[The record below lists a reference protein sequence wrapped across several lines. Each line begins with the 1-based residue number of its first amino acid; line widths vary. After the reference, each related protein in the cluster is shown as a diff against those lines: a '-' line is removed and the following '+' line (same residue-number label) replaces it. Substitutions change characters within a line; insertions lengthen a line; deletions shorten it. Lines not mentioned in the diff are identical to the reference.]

1 MKIAKRLKT
10 LREHFGW
17 SQADLVAASGL
28 TRPDVSKLESGINR
42 AGSLRVRDA
51 LARAY
56 QLSSSEVGEYI
67 DGRRPLESLLP
78 GKKSPIEAAIA
89 DYPGRW
95 STPTIAAARAL
106 PFDDRIDAAEW
117 VGHLDEM
124 ERALAEAAPR
134 RLWTRTRSS
143 APPSRTT
150 QRPSSSR
157 APASARGVRSNGLS
171 PLHLEAEKL
180 VSGIKHLNGGSASIA
195 RRRTRTLARRR

>member
-56 QLSSSEVGEYI
+56 QLNSSEVGEYI

-78 GKKSPIEAAIA
+78 GKKSPIETAIA
-89 DYPGRW
+89 EHPGRW

-106 PFDDRIDAAEW
+106 PFDDRVHSSEW
-117 VGHLDEM
+117 VEHLDEM
-124 ERALAEAAPR
+124 EQALADAAPR
-134 RLWTRTRSS
+134 RLWSRTRSS
-143 APPSRTT
+143 APPPR
-150 QRPSSSR
+150 SSSR
-157 APASARGVRSNGLS
+157 IVAARVARSNGKHTNGERSNGL
-171 PLHLEAEKL
+171 KL
-180 VSGIKHLNGGSASIA
+180 INGESGIS
-195 RRRTRTLARRR
+195 RRRRARALAHRR

>member
-1 MKIAKRLKT
+1 MKIAKRLRA

-17 SQADLVAASGL
+17 TQADLVAASGL

-56 QLSSSEVGEYI
+56 QLNSSEVGEYI

-78 GKKSPIEAAIA
+78 GKKSPIESAIA
-89 DYPGRW
+89 ENPGRW

-117 VGHLDEM
+117 VAHLDDM
-124 ERALAEAAPR
+124 ERALGGAAPR
-134 RLWTRTRSS
+134 RLWTRTRST
-143 APPSRTT
+143 APPPRSST
-150 QRPSSSR
+150 RPL
-157 APASARGVRSNGLS
+157 APRGARSTVGTRSNG
-171 PLHLEAEKL
+171 
-180 VSGIKHLNGGSASIA
+180 A
-195 RRRTRTLARRR
+195 RRTSSVKHAATATTRAGRHRAHAAGTRR

>member
-1 MKIAKRLKT
+1 MAGGNMKIAKRLKA

-56 QLSSSEVGEYI
+56 QLNSSEVGEYI

-89 DYPGRW
+89 EHPGRGA
-95 STPTIAAARAL
+95 TPTLAAARAL
-106 PFDDRIDAAEW
+106 PVDDRGDASEW
-117 VGHLDEM
+117 VEHLDEM

-143 APPSRTT
+143 APPPR
-150 QRPSSSR
+150 SSSR
-157 APASARGVRSNGLS
+157 IIAARAARGNG
-171 PLHLEAEKL
+171 
-180 VSGIKHLNGGSASIA
+180 KHLSHDKPTNGVKHVNGESTLS
-195 RRRTRTLARRR
+195 RRRRPSRAVAHRR

>member
-1 MKIAKRLKT
+1 MAGGNMKIAKRLKA

-56 QLSSSEVGEYI
+56 QLNSSEVGEYI

-89 DYPGRW
+89 EHPGRW

-106 PFDDRIDAAEW
+106 PFDDRVEASEW
-117 VGHLDEM
+117 VEHLDEM
-124 ERALAEAAPR
+124 ERALSEAAPR

-143 APPSRTT
+143 APPPR
-150 QRPSSSR
+150 SSSR
-157 APASARGVRSNGLS
+157 IMTRAPRSNG
-171 PLHLEAEKL
+171 
-180 VSGIKHLNGGSASIA
+180 KHLIHDKPTNGVKHVNGESGFS
-195 RRRTRTLARRR
+195 RRRRPTRAVAHRR